1 VHASNVMYPHPLAA
15 WLLEIFL
22 EFLAKQN
29 KICGSNSVLFLEVRV
44 GVEDRLL
51 LEMGFLLV

>member
-1 VHASNVMYPHPLAA
+1 MYPHPLAA